1 MPWVVRDAVRD
12 INRTVARRWQ
22 AIDPLLPDPAAL
34 PTGCGAPLVVNGD
47 SGRLTGLGVCVHHH
61 LPADSLNQT
70 WGAADRFTLVPRLA
84 GQDIAAPVD
93 LLVSQWRD
101 HLAGVAAARG
111 ADTSATVVWP
121 SSDITGIQALL
132 SHGLQPLTVIAARS
146 RPNTPLGP
154 HASQGPATPPAP
166 SGPPAPYAPPGPRA
180 PRAPRGA
187 FGATIRLA
195 GPADE
200 EQVLDLELRLIRY
213 DMHFGGP
220 VWRPA
225 TAKLVRDEIHASLAR
240 RATWTWLAERAG
252 HAVGLLVAQPPEEA
266 GWIAGMTGPSPA
278 AYLQTMFVDTRER
291 GTGIGSALV
300 RHLHAQLDATG
311 AAVTLLHHSQVN
323 PLSAPF
329 WYRMGYRPLWTSWEA
344 RPASAL
350 R

>member
-22 AIDPLLPDPAAL
+22 AIDPLLPDPAVL
-34 PTGCGAPLVVNGD
+34 PNGCGAPLVVNGD
-47 SGRLTGLGVCVHHH
+47 HGRLAGLGVCVHHH
-61 LPADSLNQT
+61 IPADSLNQT

-84 GQDIAAPVD
+84 GQDVAASAD
-93 LLVSQWRD
+93 LLFAQWRD
-101 HLAGVAAARG
+101 HLAGVGAARG
-111 ADTSATVVWP
+111 TDTSATVVWP
-121 SSDITGIQALL
+121 SHDITGIQALL
-132 SHGLQPLTVIAARS
+132 RHGLAPLTVIAARL
-146 RPNTPLGP
+146 RP
-154 HASQGPATPPAP
+154 QAP
-166 SGPPAPYAPPGPRA
+166 NGPRFTA
-180 PRAPRGA
+180 RGA
-187 FGATIRLA
+187 YGVTIRPA
-195 GPADE
+195 GLADE

-225 TAKLVRDEIHASLAR
+225 TARLVRDEVRGSLAR

-252 HAVGLLVAQPPEEA
+252 RAVGLLVAQPPDES
-266 GWIAGMTGPSPA
+266 GWIAGMTSASRA
-278 AYLQTMFVDTRER
+278 AYLQTMFIDPDER

-300 RHLHAQLDATG
+300 RYLHAQLDANG
-311 AAVTLLHHSQVN
+311 VAVTLLHHSQVN

-344 RPASAL
+344 RPAGAL

>member
-12 INRTVARRWQ
+12 INRMVARRWQ

-47 SGRLTGLGVCVHHH
+47 NGRLAGLGVCVHHH
-61 LPADSLNQT
+61 VPPDSLNQT
-70 WGAADRFTLVPRLA
+70 WGAAERFTLVPRLA
-84 GQDIAAPVD
+84 GHDVAAPADV
-93 LLVSQWRD
+93 LLAQWRD
-101 HLAGVAAARG
+101 HLAGIGAARG
-111 ADTSATVVWP
+111 PDTSATVVWP
-121 SSDITGIQALL
+121 SQDITGVQALL
-132 SHGLQPLTVIAARS
+132 RHGLQPLTVIAARL
-146 RPNTPLGP
+146 RP
-154 HASQGPATPPAP
+154 QAP
-166 SGPPAPYAPPGPRA
+166 NGPRFE
-180 PRAPRGA
+180 PRGA
-187 FGATIRLA
+187 YGVTIRPA

-220 VWRPA
+220 VWRQA
-225 TAKLVRDEIHASLAR
+225 TARLVRDEIRASLAR

-252 HAVGLLVAQPPEEA
+252 RAVGLLVAQPPQET
-266 GWIAGMTGPSPA
+266 GWIAGMTSASPA
-278 AYLQTMFVDTRER
+278 AYLQTMFVDYAER

-300 RHLHAQLDATG
+300 RHLHAQLDAAG
-311 AAVTLLHHSQVN
+311 VGVTLLHHSQVN

-344 RPASAL
+344 RPAGAL